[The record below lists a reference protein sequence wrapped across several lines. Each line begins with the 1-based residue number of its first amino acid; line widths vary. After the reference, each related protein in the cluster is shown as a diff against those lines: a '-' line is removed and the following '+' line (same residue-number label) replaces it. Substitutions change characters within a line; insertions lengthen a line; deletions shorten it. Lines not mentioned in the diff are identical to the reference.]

1 MFDPCMVSLSNHQSP
16 HRDWSHGVREWWN
29 QNVFGQGRLGSIQKF
44 PEAFLFG
51 VYLRCTFSTENSR
64 FTPWQTTQ
72 LSLPTAA
79 TCASM

>member
-16 HRDWSHGVREWWN
+16 HRDWSDGVVESECLWPRPAWVHPE
-29 QNVFGQGRLGSIQKF
+29 VSGSF
-44 PEAFLFG
+44 SLRS